1 MSNTSIPL
9 RKNSRAKLLRTL
21 FTSTFTL
28 SAFTF
33 GGGYVIVPLMRKRFV
48 EQLGW
53 IDEQEMLDLIAIAQ
67 SAPGIIAVNTSIL
80 VGYKVAG
87 VGGAVF
93 TLLGTM
99 LPPLILLSVL
109 SYVYDAI
116 KDNTIVKTLFFG
128 MSIGVAI
135 VIPTLW
141 SRWPR
146 PCSPQGSCFLLS
158 SWSSPSSRPIC

>member
-99 LPPLILLSVL
+99 LPPLL
-109 SYVYDAI
+109 
-116 KDNTIVKTLFFG
+116 
-128 MSIGVAI
+128 
-135 VIPTLW
+135 
-141 SRWPR
+141 
-146 PCSPQGSCFLLS
+146 
-158 SWSSPSSRPIC
+158 